1 VVQAAGAVRAVPLA
15 AVAAAAVAAAVV
27 VVASGLDHF
36 HHDVAAAAAL
46 GAQRNSFGLLSG
58 PLSQSSEH
66 DFFLLG
72 RGGHSR

>member
-1 VVQAAGAVRAVPLA
+1 VPLAAA
-15 AVAAAAVAAAVV
+15 AVAAAAAAAAVV

-36 HHDVAAAAAL
+36 HHDVAAAAL

-66 DFFLLG
+66 DYFFCWG
-72 RGGHSR
+72 GGHSR